1 MRGLSIILTLKGFVT
16 LSKVINFDKNETESK
31 MENLTHSFTET
42 KLVLQLIEKSQ
53 IKSKT
58 VVSWSLRKKKARIFC
73 TVYFVRRKFFLTF
86 VFYLN
91 VSNLQTFT
99 YQKTL
104 VHKLLLLVFK
114 VIESLPSVLNLYLS
128 NCNILP
134 F

>member
-1 MRGLSIILTLKGFVT
+1 MRGLSIILALKGFVT
-16 LSKVINFDKNETESK
+16 LNKVINFDKNETESK

-58 VVSWSLRKKKARIFC
+58 VVSWSSRKKKARIFC

-91 VSNLQTFT
+91 V
-99 YQKTL
+99 
-104 VHKLLLLVFK
+104 
-114 VIESLPSVLNLYLS
+114 
-128 NCNILP
+128 
-134 F
+134 